1 MQFAFESIACVRVS
15 VTQTTNSMTIQRRVG
30 ALRDALIDRG
40 GLEEVFVVGNA
51 AVLDAY
57 VRGSGPEIID
67 ELRAEVEIRNGT
79 FPGIHND
86 AVHPVG
92 DVDVFVGIEAVDR
105 LFARAART
113 DTLDATSHR
122 SAGSIPEAYVQARRS
137 GKLTGPLARLVRC
150 ACRVHRRVRSG
161 ASPERVVHRERGRL
175 VGEFEPTVQTAVL
188 EDVHEHAEEV
198 KRREV
203 ERARRM
209 LTAADGLTSE
219 QERVLEGLA
228 ATLVDRLVTE
238 RLACHLERSPVGKV
252 DDEHSRTSGRPR
264 TQLSE
269 SLAAIFELFEFE
281 VSEADRDREFT
292 NDHTSNRIEGES

>member
-15 VTQTTNSMTIQRRVG
+15 VTRTTDSMTNQRRIG
-30 ALRDALIDRG
+30 ALRNGLIDRS

-57 VRGSGPEIID
+57 VRGSGPERID
-67 ELRAEVEIRNGT
+67 ELRAELDTRDGT
-79 FPGIHND
+79 FPETRYD
-86 AVHPVG
+86 AVQPFG

-113 DTLDATSHR
+113 GTLDATGNPSV
-122 SAGSIPEAYVQARRS
+122 GSILEAYVRARQS
-137 GKLTGPLARLVRC
+137 GTLTGPLARLVRC

-175 VGEFEPTVQTAVL
+175 VGELEPTVQAAIL
-188 EDVHEHAEEV
+188 EDVHEDAEEV

-209 LTAADGLTSE
+209 LTAADGLSPE

-238 RLACHLERSPVGKV
+238 RLARHLERDPGGKV
-252 DDEHSRTSGRPR
+252 DEHSGTSGKPR
-264 TQLSE
+264 TEVSG
-269 SLAAIFELFEFE
+269 SLAAICELFESE
-281 VSEADRDREFT
+281 VSDGDCDREYT
-292 NDHTSNRIEGES
+292 NDHTSNRIEGKS